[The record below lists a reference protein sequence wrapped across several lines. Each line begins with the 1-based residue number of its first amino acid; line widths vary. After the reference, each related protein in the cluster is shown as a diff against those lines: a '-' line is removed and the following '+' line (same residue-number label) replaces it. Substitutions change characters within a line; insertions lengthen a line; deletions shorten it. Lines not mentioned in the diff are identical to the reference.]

1 MDKRIKI
8 GILGSTNG
16 TSLQSIIDAIEK
28 KELTA
33 EIVTVISNKK
43 DSGILK
49 RALNHNINTNYVN
62 SKNKNRQEYD
72 SEITSILQAHNVE
85 LVLMI
90 GYMRIV
96 SKEFCETWNNQCM
109 NVHPSLLPEFAK
121 GMDLEVHKSVIESGK
136 SYSGC
141 TIHFV
146 TEDVDGGPIV
156 YQERCEVKEDDTP
169 ETLKSRVQNLEGLSF
184 IYAIKKF
191 QNGMT
196 YEK

>member
-1 MDKRIKI
+1 
-8 GILGSTNG
+8 
-16 TSLQSIIDAIEK
+16 
-28 KELTA
+28 
-33 EIVTVISNKK
+33 
-43 DSGILK
+43 
-49 RALNHNINTNYVN
+49 
-62 SKNKNRQEYD
+62 
-72 SEITSILQAHNVE
+72 
-85 LVLMI
+85 
-90 GYMRIV
+90 MRIV

-169 ETLKSRVQNLEGLSF
+169 ETLKSRVQKLEGLSF

>member
-1 MDKRIKI
+1 
-8 GILGSTNG
+8 
-16 TSLQSIIDAIEK
+16 
-28 KELTA
+28 
-33 EIVTVISNKK
+33 
-43 DSGILK
+43 
-49 RALNHNINTNYVN
+49 
-62 SKNKNRQEYD
+62 
-72 SEITSILQAHNVE
+72 
-85 LVLMI
+85 
-90 GYMRIV
+90 MRIV

-184 IYAIKKF
+184 IYSIKKF